1 MLTNSEFSQ
10 GRIKEFWYPR
20 LRLFMTHND
29 GDNTDYDDD
38 GGGGNGSDGNMYISP
53 SYEVIL
59 SFSL

>member
-1 MLTNSEFSQ
+1 
-10 GRIKEFWYPR
+10 
-20 LRLFMTHND
+20 MTHND

-59 SFSL
+59 SFIL